1 MKKFTKST
9 QQKMSIEYK
18 KGVPSYIN
26 KKFISKKVDAAFISS
41 IRARKAKKLNL
52 GIVARDE
59 VLSVLVIPRD
69 EFNSDIESETS
80 NLLAKVLKLNGEVLI
95 GDKALRYYLEKK
107 PMIDMA
113 KEWKNKT
120 NLPFVFALLCYNK
133 DYSYYKKIEKNF
145 LDKKIKIPQYI
156 LEASSKRTKIA
167 KKDIIN
173 YLKHISYRVDKKAN
187 MGLKKFYK
195 EVDRL

>member
-41 IRARKAKKLNL
+41 IRAKRAKKLNL
-52 GIVARDE
+52 GIVARGE
-59 VLSVLVIPRD
+59 VLSVLVIPKD
-69 EFNSDIESETS
+69 EFSCDVESETS

-95 GDKALRYYLEKK
+95 GDKALRYYLEQK

-133 DYSYYKKIEKNF
+133 EYSYYKKIEKNF
-145 LDKKIKIPQYI
+145 IDKKIKIPQYI
-156 LEASSKRTKIA
+156 LEASSKQTKIA

-173 YLKHISYRVDKKAN
+173 YLKHISYKVDKKAN

-195 EVDRL
+195 EVDKL